1 MKKSM
6 KFINLTNSKNTVII
20 RRTFVLMILG
30 AILTAVSP
38 TANLHPVSAQT
49 TGKTAGN
56 IIDKGDFKIG
66 FSPATLKSNPKK
78 VMNKEVAD
86 SLLEITKPLNEIIA
100 LPYDVYLNF
109 DMCGEPNAFY
119 NPVVKEIT
127 MCYEFLD
134 EFERAFKQISKKPT
148 EISGMTEDAMVVFF
162 FHELGHCLIDV
173 WDLPAT
179 GREEDA
185 VDQLAMFILLDGT
198 PEGEGMV
205 LSAAAFFAIV
215 SDGRGN
221 DDLAFWDEHSLDQQR
236 FYDMLCLTYGSNPA
250 KNKHLLGK
258 NGLPVERA
266 ERCPA
271 EFKRVDHSW
280 QKLLAPYL
288 KS

>member
-1 MKKSM
+1 MRFVKS
-6 KFINLTNSKNTVII
+6 TNSEYIEFFKRAV
-20 RRTFVLMILG
+20 VLMVLC
-30 AILTAVSP
+30 AVLSVVAP
-38 TANLHPVSAQT
+38 VANRHSVAAQT
-49 TGKTAGN
+49 AGKPVGN
-56 IIDKGDFKIG
+56 TIDKGDFKIG
-66 FSPATLKSNPKK
+66 FSPATLRTNPKK
-78 VMNKEVAD
+78 AMDKEVAD

-109 DMCGEPNAFY
+109 DTCGEPNAFY
-119 NPVVKEIT
+119 SPAVKEIT

-134 EFERAFKQISKKPT
+134 EFEQAFKQISKKPA
-148 EISGMTEDAMVVFF
+148 EIDGMTEDAMVVFF